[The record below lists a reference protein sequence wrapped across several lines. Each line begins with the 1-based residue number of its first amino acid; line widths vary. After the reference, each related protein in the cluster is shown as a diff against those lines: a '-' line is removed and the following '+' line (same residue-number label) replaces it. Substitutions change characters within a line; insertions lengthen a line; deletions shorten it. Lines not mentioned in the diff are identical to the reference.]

1 MSIKL
6 IVSDMDGTLL
16 DENIELSD
24 RAAEA
29 IFRAQNAGLEFAIAT
44 GRTVDSG
51 YSIVQEKG
59 ITCPF
64 IELNGARMFNEK
76 EELQFTRPID
86 KRNTQALVE
95 ILEDFDVHNE
105 FITENGIYSNKTLDD
120 YVHTFKAVFQSI
132 NQSLSEED
140 VTKIVQEK
148 LQNFKIETVD
158 DYSFLYQNPNVKVLK
173 TLANATD
180 DISVL
185 ADIQKK
191 VEANIDNV
199 IVTSASRNNLE
210 INHIQANKGQ
220 AVSEFAA
227 ARGYKPSEVIT
238 IGDNINDLTMLEWA
252 DHSYAVSN
260 AHPNAKK
267 AAKYQAP
274 SHADYAV
281 AQIIE
286 RVLDGKSLVF

>member
-1 MSIKL
+1 MAIKL

-16 DENIELSD
+16 NENVELSD

-51 YSIVQEKG
+51 YSIVKEKG

-76 EELQFTRPID
+76 EELQFTRPIE
-86 KRNTQALVE
+86 RENTKALIE
-95 ILEDFDVHNE
+95 ILEDFGLHNE
-105 FITENGIYSNKTLDD
+105 FITEDGIYSNKSLDE
-120 YVHTFKAVFQSI
+120 YVESFKGVFQSI
-132 NQSLSEED
+132 NQSLGDEE
-140 VTKIVQEK
+140 VTQIVKER
-148 LQNFKIETVD
+148 LQNFDIEMVD
-158 DYSFLYQNPNVKVLK
+158 DFRFLYQNPDVNVLK
-173 TLANATD
+173 MLANATD
-180 DISVL
+180 DVSVL
-185 ADIQKK
+185 ADIRKE
-191 VEANIDNV
+191 VELNVDNI
-199 IVTSASRNNLE
+199 IVTSASTNNLE
-210 INHIQANKGQ
+210 INHVRANKGQ

-238 IGDNINDLTMLEWA
+238 IGDNINDLTMLEWSE
-252 DHSYAVSN
+252 HSYAVDN
-260 AHPNAKK
+260 AHPKAKQV
-267 AAKYQAP
+267 ATYTAP

-286 RVLDGKSLVF
+286 RVLDGKSLRF